1 MKNFLKYS
9 LIVIVIF
16 IVIIAFNFQ
25 KIIVK
30 FTSFIIENS
39 INKQVKMQYD
49 EKKVTKSKNDINI
62 NQFKAEL
69 DQMSDLKFKNIGN
82 LISNSNIKDIQ
93 SLYDSKKLTCEE
105 LVIYY
110 LKRIEKYDINKLNSI
125 IELNPDV
132 IKIAREKD
140 KETRS
145 GKLYGIPITLKA
157 NIGTSDKIH
166 TTAGSYALKDSILD
180 EDSFIVKKLRSEGAI
195 ILGKT
200 NLSEFA
206 NYMTTKSSNGYSA
219 LGGQTQN
226 PYGEFDVGGSS
237 SGSASSVASG
247 FSVASIGTETAGSI
261 IYPSSQN
268 SVVGI
273 KPSIGLIS
281 RDRIVPIAESQDTA
295 GVISKNVDDDALI
308 LSSIYGYDTNDKD
321 TIASKNLDENY
332 SNYLTE
338 KSIKGIKV
346 AILKPFAARSNES
359 YILERI
365 EKEFKG
371 MGNQTQIV
379 SFSDEVNNIKMSE
392 ALEAGFKFDIAKY
405 LKTAKVNGVNSLND
419 IVYINKED
427 LENRAPYGQD
437 LLEKSL
443 SNKMTYEEYKNLV
456 ESNKNIASKE
466 IDSILKNADVIVSL
480 SNQAATAYAPADYP
494 ALTVPSGY
502 KSSGK
507 PIGITFVGS
516 KFEEG
521 KLLKI
526 ANVYETN
533 TKYRKDPN
541 LKY

>member
-9 LIVIVIF
+9 LIVIVIL
-16 IVIIAFNFQ
+16 IVVVAFNFQ
-25 KIIVK
+25 KIMVK
-30 FTSFIIENS
+30 FASFMIEDS
-39 INKQVKMQYD
+39 VNKQVKMQYD

-69 DQMSDLKFKNIGN
+69 DQMSDLKFKNISD
-82 LISNSNIKDIQ
+82 LISNANIKDIQ

-110 LKRIEKYDINKLNSI
+110 FKKIEKYDINKLNSI

-140 KETRS
+140 KGTRS

-157 NIGTSDKIH
+157 NIGTSDKMH

-180 EDSFIVKKLRSEGAI
+180 EDSFIVKKLREEGAI

-206 NYMTTKSSNGYSA
+206 NYMSTKSSSGYSA

-226 PYGEFDVGGSS
+226 PYGKFDVGGSS

-273 KPSIGLIS
+273 KPSIGLVS

-295 GVISKNVDDDALI
+295 GVISKNVDDAALI
-308 LSSIYGYDTNDKD
+308 LNSIYGYDTNDKD
-321 TIASKNLDENY
+321 TIASKNLAEDY
-332 SNYLTE
+332 IRYLNE
-338 KSIKGIKV
+338 QSKKGMKI
-346 AILKPFAARSNES
+346 AILKPLAVRNSDLVFFDSIQKDLKN
-359 YILERI
+359 
-365 EKEFKG
+365 
-371 MGNQTQIV
+371 MGAKTHIV
-379 SFSDEVNNIKMSE
+379 SFSDEINNVKMSE
-392 ALEAGFKFDIAKY
+392 SLEAGFKFDMDKY
-405 LKTAKVNGVNSLND
+405 LKIAKINGVSSLKD
-419 IVYINKED
+419 IVNINKDD

-443 SNKMTYEEYKNLV
+443 ANKMSLDEYKNLV
-456 ESNKNIASKE
+456 ESNKKIASKE
-466 IDSILKNADVIVSL
+466 IDNILKNADIIVSL
-480 SNQAATAYAPADYP
+480 SNQATMAYAPAGYP
-494 ALTVPSGY
+494 ALTVPAGY
-502 KSSGK
+502 KSNGE

-526 ANVYETN
+526 ANVYENN

>member
-9 LIVIVIF
+9 LIVIVIL
-16 IVIIAFNFQ
+16 IVVVAFNFQ
-25 KIIVK
+25 KIMVK
-30 FTSFIIENS
+30 FASFMIEDS
-39 INKQVKMQYD
+39 VNKQVKMQYD

-69 DQMSDLKFKNIGN
+69 DQMSDLKFKNISD
-82 LISNSNIKDIQ
+82 LISNANIKDIQ

-110 LKRIEKYDINKLNSI
+110 LKKIEKYDINKLNSI

-140 KETRS
+140 KGTRS

-157 NIGTSDKIH
+157 NIGTSDKMH

-180 EDSFIVKKLRSEGAI
+180 EDSFIVKKLREEGAI

-206 NYMTTKSSNGYSA
+206 NYMSTKSSSGYSA

-226 PYGEFDVGGSS
+226 PYGKFDVGGSS

-273 KPSIGLIS
+273 KPSIGLVS

-295 GVISKNVDDDALI
+295 GVISKNVDDAALI
-308 LSSIYGYDTNDKD
+308 LNSIYGYDTNDKD
-321 TIASKNLDENY
+321 TIASKNLAEDY
-332 SNYLTE
+332 IRYLNE
-338 KSIKGIKV
+338 QSIKGMKI
-346 AILKPFAARSNES
+346 AILKPLAVRNSDLVFFDSIQKDLKN
-359 YILERI
+359 
-365 EKEFKG
+365 
-371 MGNQTQIV
+371 MGAKTHIV
-379 SFSDEVNNIKMSE
+379 SFSDEINNVKMSE
-392 ALEAGFKFDIAKY
+392 SLEAGFKFDMDKY
-405 LKTAKVNGVNSLND
+405 LKIAKINGVSSLKD
-419 IVYINKED
+419 IVNINKDD

-443 SNKMTYEEYKNLV
+443 ANKMSLDEYKNLV
-456 ESNKNIASKE
+456 ESNKKIASKE
-466 IDSILKNADVIVSL
+466 IDNILKNADIIVSL
-480 SNQAATAYAPADYP
+480 SNQAAMAYAPAGYP

-502 KSSGK
+502 KSNGE

-526 ANVYETN
+526 ANVYENN

>member
-1 MKNFLKYS
+1 MKIFLKYS
-9 LIVIVIF
+9 LIVIVIL
-16 IVIIAFNFQ
+16 IVVVAFNFQ
-25 KIIVK
+25 KIMVK
-30 FTSFIIENS
+30 FASFMIEDS
-39 INKQVKMQYD
+39 VNKQVKMQYD

-69 DQMSDLKFKNIGN
+69 DQMSDLKFKNISD
-82 LISNSNIKDIQ
+82 LISNANIKDIQ

-110 LKRIEKYDINKLNSI
+110 LKKIEKYDINKLNSI

-140 KETRS
+140 KGTRS

-157 NIGTSDKIH
+157 NIGTSDKMH

-180 EDSFIVKKLRSEGAI
+180 EDSFIVKKLREEGAI

-206 NYMTTKSSNGYSA
+206 NYMSTKSSSGYSA

-226 PYGEFDVGGSS
+226 PYGKFDVGGSS

-273 KPSIGLIS
+273 KPSIGLVS

-295 GVISKNVDDDALI
+295 GVISKNVDDAALI
-308 LSSIYGYDTNDKD
+308 LNSIYGYDTNDKD
-321 TIASKNLDENY
+321 TIASKNLAEDY
-332 SNYLTE
+332 IRYLNE
-338 KSIKGIKV
+338 QSIKGMKI
-346 AILKPFAARSNES
+346 AILKPLAVRNSDLVFFDSIQKDLKN
-359 YILERI
+359 
-365 EKEFKG
+365 
-371 MGNQTQIV
+371 MGAKTHIV
-379 SFSDEVNNIKMSE
+379 SFSDEINNVKMSE
-392 ALEAGFKFDIAKY
+392 SLEAGFKFDMDKY
-405 LKTAKVNGVNSLND
+405 LKIAKINDVSSLKD
-419 IVYINKED
+419 IVNINKDD

-443 SNKMTYEEYKNLV
+443 ANKMSLDEYKNLV
-456 ESNKNIASKE
+456 ESNKKIASKE
-466 IDSILKNADVIVSL
+466 IDNILKNADIIVSL
-480 SNQAATAYAPADYP
+480 SNQAAMAYAPAGYP
-494 ALTVPSGY
+494 ALTVPAGY
-502 KSSGK
+502 KSNGE

-526 ANVYETN
+526 ANVYENN

>member
-9 LIVIVIF
+9 LITIVVLIVIV
-16 IVIIAFNFQ
+16 AFNFQ

-69 DQMSDLKFKNIGN
+69 DQMSDLKFKNIGE
-82 LISNSNIKDIQ
+82 LISNANIKDIQ

-140 KETRS
+140 KGTKS

-157 NIGTSDKIH
+157 NIGTSDKMH

-180 EDSFIVKKLRSEGAI
+180 EDSFIVKKLRSEGAV

-226 PYGEFDVGGSS
+226 PYGKFDVGGSS

-273 KPSIGLIS
+273 KPSIGLVS
-281 RDRIVPIAESQDTA
+281 RDRIVPISESQDTA
-295 GVISKNVDDDALI
+295 GVISKNVDDAALI

-321 TIASKNLDENY
+321 TIAFKNLDENY

-346 AILKPFAARSNES
+346 AILKPFAARINES
-359 YILERI
+359 YILEKI

-371 MGNQTQIV
+371 MGTQTQMV

-405 LKTAKVNGVNSLND
+405 LKIAKVNGINSLKD
-419 IVYINKED
+419 IVDINKED

-443 SNKMTYEEYKNLV
+443 ANKMTSEEYKNLV

-480 SNQAATAYAPADYP
+480 SNQAATAYAPAGYP
-494 ALTVPSGY
+494 AITVPAGY
-502 KSSGK
+502 KISGE

-526 ANVYETN
+526 ANVYENN

>member
-1 MKNFLKYS
+1 
-9 LIVIVIF
+9 
-16 IVIIAFNFQ
+16 
-25 KIIVK
+25 
-30 FTSFIIENS
+30 
-39 INKQVKMQYD
+39 MQYD

-145 GKLYGIPITLKA
+145 GKLYGIPITLKS
-157 NIGTSDKIH
+157 NIGTSDKMH

-226 PYGEFDVGGSS
+226 TYGKFDVGGSS

-261 IYPSSQN
+261 IYPASHN

-273 KPSIGLIS
+273 KPSIGLVS

-295 GVISKNVDDDALI
+295 GVISKNVDDTALI
-308 LSSIYGYDTNDKD
+308 LSSIYGYDTNDKN

-332 SNYLTE
+332 SSYLTE

-359 YILERI
+359 DILERI
-365 EKEFKG
+365 EKEFKD
-371 MGNQTQIV
+371 MGTQTQIV

-392 ALEAGFKFDIAKY
+392 ALEAGFKFDIDKY
-405 LKTAKVNGVNSLND
+405 LKTAKVNGVNSLKD
-419 IVYINKED
+419 IVDINKVD

-443 SNKMTYEEYKNLV
+443 SNKMTSEEYKNLV
-456 ESNKNIASKE
+456 ESNKNLASKE

-480 SNQAATAYAPADYP
+480 SNQAATAYAPAGYP
-494 ALTVPSGY
+494 ALTVPAGY
-502 KSSGK
+502 KNSGE

-526 ANVYETN
+526 ANVYENN
-533 TKYRKDPN
+533 TKHRKDPN

>member
-9 LIVIVIF
+9 LITIVVLIVIV
-16 IVIIAFNFQ
+16 AFNFQ

-49 EKKVTKSKNDINI
+49 EKKVTKSKNGINI

-69 DQMSDLKFKNIGN
+69 DQMSDLKFKNIGK
-82 LISNSNIKDIQ
+82 LISNANIKDIQ
-93 SLYDSKKLTCEE
+93 SLYDSKKVTCEE

-140 KETRS
+140 KGTRS

-157 NIGTSDKIH
+157 NIGTSDKMH

-180 EDSFIVKKLRSEGAI
+180 EDSFIVKKLRSEGAV

-226 PYGEFDVGGSS
+226 PYGKFDVGGSS

-273 KPSIGLIS
+273 KPSIGLVS

-295 GVISKNVDDDALI
+295 GVISKNVDDAALI

-346 AILKPFAARSNES
+346 AILKPFADRSNES
-359 YILERI
+359 YILEKI

-371 MGNQTQIV
+371 MGTQTQMV

-405 LKTAKVNGVNSLND
+405 LKIAKVNGINSLKD
-419 IVYINKED
+419 IVDINKED

-443 SNKMTYEEYKNLV
+443 ANKMTSEEYKNLV

-480 SNQAATAYAPADYP
+480 SNQAATAYAPAGYP
-494 ALTVPSGY
+494 AITVPAGY
-502 KSSGK
+502 KISGE

-526 ANVYETN
+526 ANVYENN

>member
-9 LIVIVIF
+9 LIVIVIL
-16 IVIIAFNFQ
+16 IVFVAFNFQ
-25 KIIVK
+25 KIMVK
-30 FTSFIIENS
+30 FASFMIEDS
-39 INKQVKMQYD
+39 VNKQVKMQYD
-49 EKKVTKSKNDINI
+49 EKKITKSKNDINI

-69 DQMSDLKFKNIGN
+69 DQMSDLKFKNIGD
-82 LISNSNIKDIQ
+82 LISNANIKDIQ
-93 SLYDSKKLTCEE
+93 SLYDSKKLTCKE

-132 IKIAREKD
+132 IKIAIEKD
-140 KETRS
+140 KGTRS

-157 NIGTSDKIH
+157 NIGTSDKMH

-180 EDSFIVKKLRSEGAI
+180 EDSFIVKKLREEGAI

-206 NYMTTKSSNGYSA
+206 NYMSTKSSSGYSA

-226 PYGEFDVGGSS
+226 PYGKFDVGGSS

-273 KPSIGLIS
+273 KPSIGLVS

-295 GVISKNVDDDALI
+295 GVISKNVDDAALI
-308 LSSIYGYDTNDKD
+308 LNSIYGYDPNDKD
-321 TIASKNLDENY
+321 TVESKNSDENY
-332 SNYLTE
+332 IKYLNE
-338 KSIKGIKV
+338 KSIKGMNV
-346 AILKPFAARSNES
+346 AILKPIAVRNSDLVFFDN
-359 YILERI
+359 I
-365 EKEFKG
+365 EKDLKN
-371 MGNQTQIV
+371 MGAKTHIV
-379 SFSDEVNNIKMSE
+379 SFSNEVNNIKMSE
-392 ALEAGFKFDIAKY
+392 SLEAGFKFDIDKY
-405 LKTAKVNGVNSLND
+405 LKTAKVNGVNSLKD
-419 IVYINKED
+419 IVDINKED

-443 SNKMTYEEYKNLV
+443 SNKMSSEEYKNLV

-480 SNQAATAYAPADYP
+480 SNQAATAYAPAGYP
-494 ALTVPSGY
+494 ALTVPAGY
-502 KSSGK
+502 KSNGE

-526 ANVYETN
+526 ANVYENN

>member
-1 MKNFLKYS
+1 VKNFLKYS

-157 NIGTSDKIH
+157 NIGTSDKMN

-226 PYGEFDVGGSS
+226 PYGKFDVGGSS

-295 GVISKNVDDDALI
+295 GVISKNVDDAALI

-321 TIASKNLDENY
+321 TIVSKNLDENY

-359 YILERI
+359 DILERI

-379 SFSDEVNNIKMSE
+379 SFSDEVTNIKMSE

-480 SNQAATAYAPADYP
+480 SNQAATAYAPAGYP
-494 ALTVPSGY
+494 ALTVPAGY
-502 KSSGK
+502 KSSGE

>member
-1 MKNFLKYS
+1 
-9 LIVIVIF
+9 
-16 IVIIAFNFQ
+16 
-25 KIIVK
+25 
-30 FTSFIIENS
+30 
-39 INKQVKMQYD
+39 
-49 EKKVTKSKNDINI
+49 
-62 NQFKAEL
+62 
-69 DQMSDLKFKNIGN
+69 
-82 LISNSNIKDIQ
+82 
-93 SLYDSKKLTCEE
+93 
-105 LVIYY
+105 
-110 LKRIEKYDINKLNSI
+110 EKYDINKLNSI

-140 KETRS
+140 KGTRS

-157 NIGTSDKIH
+157 NIGTSDKMH

-180 EDSFIVKKLRSEGAI
+180 EDSFIVKKLREEGAI

-206 NYMTTKSSNGYSA
+206 NYMSTKSSSGYSA

-226 PYGEFDVGGSS
+226 PYGKFDVGGSS

-273 KPSIGLIS
+273 KPSIGLVS

-295 GVISKNVDDDALI
+295 GVISKNVDDAALI

-321 TIASKNLDENY
+321 TIASKNLDEDY
-332 SNYLTE
+332 IRYLNE
-338 KSIKGIKV
+338 KSIKGMKI
-346 AILKPFAARSNES
+346 AILKPLAVRSSDLVFFDSIQKDLKN
-359 YILERI
+359 
-365 EKEFKG
+365 
-371 MGNQTQIV
+371 MGAKTHIV
-379 SFSDEVNNIKMSE
+379 SFSDEINNVKMSE
-392 ALEAGFKFDIAKY
+392 SLESGFKFDMDKY
-405 LKTAKVNGVNSLND
+405 LKIAKINGVSSLKD
-419 IVYINKED
+419 IVNINKDD

-443 SNKMTYEEYKNLV
+443 ANKMSLDEYKNLV
-456 ESNKNIASKE
+456 ASNKNIASKE

-480 SNQAATAYAPADYP
+480 SNQAATAYAPAGYP
-494 ALTVPSGY
+494 ALTVPAGY
-502 KSSGK
+502 KSNGE

-526 ANVYETN
+526 ANVYEDN